1 MALIVNIHLTTIIY
15 MVYSLCSG
23 GVMGKKCQLNFVV
36 EEEMLVKVKDLA
48 WRRRLTV
55 SEFLRELITEESSRV
70 GLLNKEDENVD

>member
-1 MALIVNIHLTTIIY
+1 MALIVNIHLTTIVC
-15 MVYSLCSG
+15 MVYSFYSG

-70 GLLNKEDENVD
+70 GLLNKEGENVD

>member
-1 MALIVNIHLTTIIY
+1 
-15 MVYSLCSG
+15 
-23 GVMGKKCQLNFVV
+23 MGKKCQLNFVV

-70 GLLNKEDENVD
+70 GLLNKEGEDVD

>member
-1 MALIVNIHLTTIIY
+1 MALIVNIHLTTIVYI
-15 MVYSLCSG
+15 VYSFCSG

-36 EEEMLVKVKDLA
+36 EEEMLGKVKDLA

-70 GLLNKEDENVD
+70 GLLNKEGEDVD